1 MKARAEAVWS
11 KLGGK
16 RAYLERSWAEALT
29 CWSGVRRMLPGRSAP
44 ARGGLLE
51 SQMEGTEGLAA
62 WEPGPPPQRSAQ
74 AALLAHAHLVSH
86 EAGGQRLLP

>member
-1 MKARAEAVWS
+1 
-11 KLGGK
+11 
-16 RAYLERSWAEALT
+16 
-29 CWSGVRRMLPGRSAP
+29 MLPGRSAP